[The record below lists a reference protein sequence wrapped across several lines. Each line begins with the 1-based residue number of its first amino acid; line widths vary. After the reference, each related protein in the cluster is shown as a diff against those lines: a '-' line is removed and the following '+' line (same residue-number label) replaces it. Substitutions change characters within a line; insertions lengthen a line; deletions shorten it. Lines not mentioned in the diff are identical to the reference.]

1 MLKSLM
7 QGGKCAT
14 RNGVH
19 SAHEQRA
26 QKLNTHK
33 ETIKQYRLGSCETG
47 AADTWKNMN
56 AVMHRPV
63 TGTEAGKCDS
73 WLVQVENL
81 T

>member
-1 MLKSLM
+1 MRHKEW
-7 QGGKCAT
+7 
-14 RNGVH
+14 RH

-63 TGTEAGKCDS
+63 AGTEAGKCDS